1 LAVVVTLLY
10 LAWVREKVG
19 IAQEAIDSLP
29 VGINTPAALAR
40 WLAQRGEGYAA
51 AFADLS
57 RLRCAVDQQMTAMDA
72 TFVSPTEIA
81 FFPPVTGG

>member
-1 LAVVVTLLY
+1 MAVTLLY

-19 IAQEAIDSLP
+19 VAEEVIDALP
-29 VGINTPAALAR
+29 PGIDTPSALAL
-40 WLAQRGEGYAA
+40 WLALRGEGYAA

-57 RLRCAVDQQMTAMDA
+57 RLRCAVDQQMTAMDG
-72 TFVSPTEIA
+72 PLGNPKEIA

>member
-1 LAVVVTLLY
+1 MAVTLLY

-19 IAQEAIDSLP
+19 IAEDVIDALP
-29 VGINTPAALAR
+29 PEIDTPSALAQ
-40 WLAQRGEGYAA
+40 WLALRGDGYAA

-57 RLRCAVDQQMTAMDA
+57 RLRCAVDQQMTAMDGPLG
-72 TFVSPTEIA
+72 SPQEIA

>member
-1 LAVVVTLLY
+1 MAVTLLY

-19 IAQEAIDSLP
+19 IAEEVIVTLPPGID
-29 VGINTPAALAR
+29 TPSALAL
-40 WLAQRGEGYAA
+40 WLALRGDGYATV
-51 AFADLS
+51 FADLS

-72 TFVSPTEIA
+72 PLGNPQEIA

>member
-1 LAVVVTLLY
+1 MAVTLLY

-19 IAQEAIDSLP
+19 VAEEVIDALP
-29 VGINTPAALAR
+29 PGIDTPSALAL
-40 WLAQRGEGYAA
+40 WLTLRGEGYAV

-57 RLRCAVDQQMTAMDA
+57 RLRCAVDQQMTVMDGPLG
-72 TFVSPTEIA
+72 SPQEIA

>member
-1 LAVVVTLLY
+1 LALAVTLLY

-19 IAQEAIDSLP
+19 VAQEAIDTLP
-29 VGINTPAALAR
+29 AGIDTPAALAG
-40 WLAQRGEGYAA
+40 WLAQRGVGYAD

-57 RLRCAVDQQMTAMDA
+57 RLRCAVDQRMVAMDTA
-72 TFVSPTEIA
+72 FASPKEIA

>member
-1 LAVVVTLLY
+1 VAVTLLY

-19 IAQEAIDSLP
+19 IAEEAIGTLP
-29 VGINTPAALAR
+29 AGIDTPAALAG
-40 WLAQRGEGYAA
+40 WLALRDEGYAA

-72 TFVSPTEIA
+72 VFSNPKEIA

>member
-1 LAVVVTLLY
+1 LAVAVTLLY

-19 IAQEAIDSLP
+19 IAEEAIDTLP
-29 VGINTPAALAR
+29 AGIDTPAALAH

-57 RLRCAVDQQMTAMDA
+57 RLRCAVDQRMTAMDA
-72 TFVSPTEIA
+72 ELGCPQEIA

>member
-1 LAVVVTLLY
+1 LALAVTLLY

-19 IAQEAIDSLP
+19 IAEEAIDTLP
-29 VGINTPAALAR
+29 AGIDTPAALAR
-40 WLAQRGEGYAA
+40 WLAQRGEGYAL

-57 RLRCAVDQQMTAMDA
+57 RLRCAVDQHMTAMGA
-72 TFVSPTEIA
+72 AFGSPKEIA

>member
-1 LAVVVTLLY
+1 MAVTLLY

-19 IAQEAIDSLP
+19 ITEEVIDTLP
-29 VGINTPAALAR
+29 PGIETPSALAL
-40 WLAQRGEGYAA
+40 WLASRGEGYAA

-57 RLRCAVDQQMTAMDA
+57 RLRCAVDQQMTAMDGPLGNPA
-72 TFVSPTEIA
+72 EIA

>member
-1 LAVVVTLLY
+1 VAVSILY

-19 IAQEAIDSLP
+19 VAEEVIDALP
-29 VGINTPAALAR
+29 PGIDTPAALAL
-40 WLAQRGEGYAA
+40 WFALRGEGYAA

-57 RLRCAVDQQMTAMDA
+57 RLRCAVDQQMTAMDG
-72 TFVSPTEIA
+72 PLGNPKEIA

>member
-1 LAVVVTLLY
+1 LIVAVTLLY

-19 IAQEAIDSLP
+19 LSEEVIDTLP
-29 VGINTPAALAR
+29 PDIDTPAALAR
-40 WLAQRGEGYAA
+40 WLARRGDGYAA

-57 RLRCAVDQQMTAMDA
+57 RLRCAVDQQMVAMDEA
-72 TFVSPTEIA
+72 ICDPREIA

>member
-1 LAVVVTLLY
+1 MAVTLLY
-10 LAWVREKVG
+10 LAWVREKIG
-19 IAQEAIDSLP
+19 TGQETIDILP
-29 VGINTPAALAR
+29 AEIDTPAALAH

-57 RLRCAVDQQMTAMDA
+57 RLRCAVDQQMTAMDGA
-72 TFVSPTEIA
+72 LGSPTEIA

>member
-1 LAVVVTLLY
+1 VAVTLLY

-19 IAQEAIDSLP
+19 IAQEVIESLP
-29 VGINTPAALAR
+29 SGIDTPAALAA
-40 WLAQRGEGYAA
+40 WLQQRGEGYAA

-57 RLRCAVDQQMTAMDA
+57 RLRCAVDQQMMAMDA
-72 TFVSPTEIA
+72 ALGSPHEIA

>member
-1 LAVVVTLLY
+1 MAITFVY

-19 IAQEAIDSLP
+19 VAEEIVETLP
-29 VGINTPAALAR
+29 TNVGTPAALAH
-40 WLAQRGEGYAA
+40 WLAARGGGYAN
-51 AFADLS
+51 AFADAA

-72 TFVSPTEIA
+72 PLGSPGEIA